1 MFEYQWFVFLFTYDL
16 RDRARGW
23 GEVGGLF
30 WGRGSQ
36 GFQRKGMGGWTVEK

>member
-1 MFEYQWFVFLFTYDL
+1 MFEYQWFVFLFTL
-16 RDRARGW
+16 TSGTEQGRW